1 MAYRTATVCCFDV
14 METVHIAATVK
25 VWDEKGGGP
34 ATSEFSVVTGIQGVG
49 SSEDHEWLRDAL
61 VGLIESL

>member
-1 MAYRTATVCCFDV
+1 MYRIATIAAYDV
-14 METVHIAATVK
+14 METVHVHATVRL
-25 VWDEKGGGP
+25 WDGLQTGSP
-34 ATSEFSVVTGIQGVG
+34 TAEFSCTATVQGVG